1 LGRGRSSGCPDSFQ
15 ALNKDLR
22 YQLTVMGTFAQAI
35 VAGEVKDKRFTIK
48 TSAPGV
54 KVSWQVI

>member
-1 LGRGRSSGCPDSFQ
+1 
-15 ALNKDLR
+15 LNKDLR
-22 YQLTVMGTFAQAI
+22 YQLTVMGTLAQATT

-54 KVSWQVI
+54 KVSLQVI